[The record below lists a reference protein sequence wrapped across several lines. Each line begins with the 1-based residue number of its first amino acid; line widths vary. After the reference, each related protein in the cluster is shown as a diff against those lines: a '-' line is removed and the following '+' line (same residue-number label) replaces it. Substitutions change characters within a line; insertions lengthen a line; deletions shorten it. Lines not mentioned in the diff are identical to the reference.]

1 MKHKFLVLW
10 LAGLVG
16 AAAVLP
22 YAFTLQRDILAQI
35 NTPLPVVVFASIAQ
49 TAVLLALAIYFG
61 LKFAKRVG
69 LSVLETG
76 LPAKEK
82 LREFL
87 TLTVGSGIVTAVL
100 ITVGD
105 KIFGQYLPQLA
116 AVNGSVALWK
126 TLLASLYGGVVEE
139 ILMRLFCM
147 SLFAWVLA
155 KVFRVVE
162 PTKNALLMWTATVL
176 STVLF
181 GLGHLPITSAL
192 TVITPLVVA
201 RAIVL
206 NGIGGLVFGW
216 LYWKKGL
223 EYSIVAHFTADIVLL
238 AVLPALLK

>member
-1 MKHKFLVLW
+1 MKYKFLVLW

-82 LREFL
+82 LRTFL

-100 ITVGD
+100 ITIGD
-105 KIFGQYLPQLA
+105 KIFGQYLPELA

-126 TLLASLYGGVVEE
+126 TLLAH
-139 ILMRLFCM
+139 
-147 SLFAWVLA
+147 
-155 KVFRVVE
+155 
-162 PTKNALLMWTATVL
+162 
-176 STVLF
+176 ST
-181 GLGHLPITSAL
+181 G
-192 TVITPLVVA
+192 
-201 RAIVL
+201 
-206 NGIGGLVFGW
+206 
-216 LYWKKGL
+216 
-223 EYSIVAHFTADIVLL
+223 E
-238 AVLPALLK
+238 